1 MPDQDRKA
9 TPRDVLRMVF
19 RRRRLFVLG
28 AAVFAIAAL
37 IGAQYWPL
45 KYTGMTYFERR
56 TDPASLEA
64 ARNRTESFESIKLT
78 LQHELV
84 GRTAIERAV
93 EELGLTKGVPRGRD
107 GELTL
112 QGKMAKQVLVQRL
125 MANVQIRWDVR
136 SQDVDLVSVSFTHD
150 DPNLAQDM
158 PNTLVRN
165 YITQVS
171 EQIVERLKAGRDF
184 LLKQV
189 NECDGR
195 LDEATK
201 QRIEFE
207 ARYGGMLP
215 ESPSALLDSQREVA
229 SDMDTVR
236 RQHLVATQKLERLK
250 ALAEKTPDS
259 AEEPVQVI
267 RGPNPELERLKE
279 ELRKYQDQLDSAIN
293 LRHMTDNHPTVQT
306 LHKKIEELTEQ
317 VVQTPEETV
326 LQKVFGSDATD
337 EGLSMALAGAQS
349 EVEMG
354 SSELERLQGRLTTVQ
369 NLVANYA
376 PIREQYLKLLKK
388 VTEVEVEKTNWQ
400 GRLTGVDM
408 ALSAEV
414 AKRRTH
420 LNAVQLAEKQFRP
433 SSPQLLYVLGLALA
447 GGLAFGGGLVFLGNT
462 LDRSIATT
470 EDAAKHFDLPVFGVV
485 GEIVTPRERVW
496 RTTRWLVV
504 EPMVALFLLG
514 VIGLTSINI
523 VLWINYPEQY
533 AVWRANPSGFVQQ
546 RLAEGAR
553 TLRQSL

>member
-136 SQDVDLVSVSFTHD
+136 SQDDDLVSVRFTHD

>member
-112 QGKMAKQVLVQRL
+112 QGKMAKQALVQRL

>member
-1 MPDQDRKA
+1 MPDHDRKA
-9 TPRDVLRMVF
+9 TPRDLLRMVF
-19 RRRRLFVLG
+19 RRRRLFILG
-28 AAVFAIAAL
+28 ASIFAIAAL
-37 IGAQYWPL
+37 VGAQYWPL
-45 KYTGMTYFERR
+45 KYTGTTIFERR

-64 ARNRTESFESIKLT
+64 ARDRTESFESIKLT

-84 GRTAIERAV
+84 GRTAVERAV

-112 QGKMAKQVLVQRL
+112 QGKMAKQELVKRL
-125 MANVQIRWDVR
+125 MENVQVRWDVR

-150 DPNLAQDM
+150 DPNLAQEM
-158 PNTLVRN
+158 ANTLVRN

-171 EQIVERLKAGRDF
+171 EQIVERLKASRDF

-207 ARYGGMLP
+207 TKYGGMLP
-215 ESPSALLDSQREVA
+215 ESPGALLDSLREVA
-229 SDMDTVR
+229 ADMDTVR
-236 RQHLVATQKLERLK
+236 RQHLVSTQKFERLK
-250 ALAEKTPDS
+250 ALAEKTPTS
-259 AEEPVQVI
+259 SEEPVQVV

-279 ELRKYQDQLDSAIN
+279 ELRKYQDQLDSAVN
-293 LRHMTDNHPTVQT
+293 LRHMTDNHPTVKT

-317 VVQTPEETV
+317 VAQTPEETV
-326 LQKVFGSDATD
+326 LQKVFGSDASD
-337 EGLSMALAGAQS
+337 EGLSMALAGSES
-349 EVEMG
+349 EVEIA
-354 SSELERLQGRLTTVQ
+354 SSELERLQARLTAVQ

-388 VTEVEVEKTNWQ
+388 VTELETEKANWQ

-408 ALSAEV
+408 ALSSEV

-433 SSPQLLYVLGLALA
+433 SSPKLLYVLGLALA

-470 EDAAKHFDLPVFGVV
+470 EDAAQHFDLPVFGVV
-485 GEIVTPRERVW
+485 GEIVTARERVW
-496 RTTRWLVV
+496 RTTRRLIV
-504 EPMVALFLLG
+504 EPTVALLLLG
-514 VIGLTSINI
+514 VIGLACLNI
-523 VLWINYPEQY
+523 VLWINYPEHY
-533 AVWRANPSGFVQQ
+533 EMWRAHPSGFVQQ